1 MVQVLPAVGK
11 VPGKG
16 QQFSE
21 MIGQGLQAYAQQE
34 QQQKQA
40 QKLQQLTGMDLSG
53 LPPEM
58 QAAAFQE
65 VMKAKGKEGLLQQK
79 QSMFEKL
86 FGGANH
92 GASQNMGGQL
102 RGEQNSQEMQGRQM
116 GQQGQQ
122 QQFDAANIPDE
133 AIAQAS
139 MFDPNLA
146 RSLQHAKDVALRE
159 QREGQKAERK
169 EFEGERKYH
178 TEFSKDAQKEADQL
192 RTAIPKK
199 EYALNFARNAI
210 ETGNL
215 DFFSLDKLADI
226 TGSDL
231 FRTAKGAQLVTA
243 AKENLLSNMGR
254 VSARAQNIWFEQRL
268 NSMFPKIGQSDEANL
283 TVQEM
288 LEGEV
293 EMDKAYLKAF
303 DRISQ
308 EDNEKYGFERK
319 DIKKRAQDS
328 IKGEEKEI
336 LKRTSYRMKQLE
348 ENETGLSKLK
358 SEVGKNVIKG
368 TPLTLAMA
376 KLYKDKFGE
385 NALKIAEKNGYHI
398 PTIEE
403 FQTYQNRPMET
414 FE

>member
-11 VPGKG
+11 VPGRG

-34 QQQKQA
+34 QQQKKAA
-40 QKLQQLTGMDLSG
+40 QLQKLTGMDLSG

-58 QAAAFQE
+58 QASAFQE
-65 VMKAKGKEGLLQQK
+65 VMKTKGKEGLLQQK

-86 FGGANH
+86 FGGGNQGAN
-92 GASQNMGGQL
+92 QNMGGQL
-102 RGEQNSQEMQGRQM
+102 RGEQNPQEMQGQQI

-122 QQFDAANIPDE
+122 QEFDAANIPDE
-133 AIAQAS
+133 AIAQATIL
-139 MFDPNLA
+139 DPNLG

-308 EDNEKYGFERK
+308 EDNEKYGFVRK
-319 DIKKRAQDS
+319 DVKKRAQDS

-336 LKRTSYRMKQLE
+336 LKSTSYRMKQLE

-358 SEVGKNVIKG
+358 SQVGKNVIKG

-385 NALKIAEKNGYHI
+385 NALKVAEKNGYYI